1 MNDVS
6 SKRRKRLS
14 RRDVLRLSLGL
25 GAAGPLATALASEK
39 PGSRMRFGLVT
50 YLWGKDW
57 DLPTLIANCEKT
69 GVLGVELRTTHAH
82 GVEPDLNAQQRSEV
96 KKRFKD
102 SPVALVGLGS
112 NERFDDPDPAKLKKA
127 IAATKTFVKLSHDVG
142 GSGVKVKPDSFHE
155 GVSREKTIEQIGKSL
170 NVLGAFGA
178 EYGQQIRLEVHGDC
192 ARLPVMKKVL
202 EVADHANVAVC
213 WNCNP
218 QDLEGKGLE
227 YNFNLVKGRFGQ
239 TAHVREMN
247 VGDYPY
253 QTLMNLFVKM
263 GYKGWILL
271 EAHSELKRGVGA
283 LAEQRDIWRRMVA
296 RAQEVEGTERCSR
309 RKDE

>member
-1 MNDVS
+1 VNSLS

-14 RRDVLRLSLGL
+14 RRDVLRLSIGL
-25 GAAGPLATALASEK
+25 GAAGPLGAALASEK
-39 PGSRMRFGLVT
+39 SGSRMRFGLVT

-82 GVEPDLNAQQRSEV
+82 GVEPNLNAQQRSEV

-127 IAATKTFVKLSHDVG
+127 IAATKAFVKLSHDVG

-155 GVSREKTIEQIGKSL
+155 GVSPEKTIAQIGKSL
-170 NVLGAFGA
+170 NALGAFGV
-178 EYGQQIRLEVHGDC
+178 EYDRQIRLEVHGDC

-202 EVADHANVAVC
+202 EVADHPNVAVC

-227 YNFNLVKGRFGQ
+227 YNFNLVKERFGQ
-239 TAHVREMN
+239 TAHVRELN
-247 VGDYPY
+247 VGNYPY

-271 EAHSELKRGVGA
+271 EAHSELKRGVEA
-283 LAEQRDIWRRMVA
+283 LAEQRDIWKRMIVKA
-296 RAQEVEGTERCSR
+296 REDFRNSEMFSEER
-309 RKDE
+309 